1 VINLTVSFALSRNSF
16 GHLCL
21 TDQSGQLHEQVVPV
35 RAFPISSPHE
45 SIAIVDRDGHELIW
59 LDQLEQTSP
68 ENQVLINAEFAI
80 REFMPVLTEIKSV
93 SSFTTPS
100 TWWVET
106 SRGSTEFTLR
116 GEENIRRINPTTY
129 LIADAHGVQYLIED
143 IKALDKHSRRLLD
156 RFL

>member
-1 VINLTVSFALSRNSF
+1 MINLTVSFALSRNSF

-21 TDQSGQLHEQVVPV
+21 TDQSGKLYEHVFPV
-35 RAFPISSPHE
+35 RSFPISSPHE
-45 SIAIVDRDGHELIW
+45 FIAIVDRDGHELIW

-68 ENQVLINAEFAI
+68 ENQVLINVEFAS

-100 TWWVET
+100 TWRVET

-143 IKALDKHSRRLLD
+143 IKGLDKHTRRLLD

>member
-1 VINLTVSFALSRNSF
+1 MTNLTVSFALSKNAF

-21 TDQSGQLHEQVVPV
+21 TDQSGKVHDQVVPV
-35 RAFPISSPHE
+35 RAFPISNPGE

-59 LDQLEQTSP
+59 LDKLEQASP
-68 ENQVLINAEFAI
+68 ESQQLIIAEFAS
-80 REFMPVLTEIKSV
+80 REFMPVLTRINAV
-93 SSFTTPS
+93 STFTTPS
-100 TWWVET
+100 TWQVET
-106 SRGSTEFTLR
+106 NRGPTEFTLR

-143 IKALDKHSRRLLD
+143 IKALDKYSRRLLD